1 MHPSIIEGTSH
12 LDWTLAIK
20 RNREQ
25 LKDIVLTLFTLAK
38 MRVGGSL
45 FTLPRSTLAAIML
58 VLRPAESAVRRLI
71 VIAAH
76 GLSMKPKPPRDF
88 VILGHWPEDPVSTMP
103 DGIVRPR
110 AFKLFDPL
118 KSFDPESI
126 WDNDHVTYESAY
138 GFISNISH
146 DTSLDHQPVDATH
159 IGQRLNAL
167 MRALD
172 NIPRQARRLMRW
184 QTKRDAALKAH
195 RPTRIFPMRPGLPPG
210 WRERR
215 IHEIDTVLREC
226 HGLANDLLN
235 APNTS

>member
-1 MHPSIIEGTSH
+1 M
-12 LDWTLAIK
+12 DWTLAIK
-20 RNREQ
+20 RNRDQ
-25 LKDIVLTLFTLAK
+25 LKDIVLGLFALAK

-45 FTLPRSTLAAIML
+45 FTLERDVFSAIML

-76 GLSMKPKPPRDF
+76 ALVLKPQPFPSF
-88 VILGHWPEDPVSTMP
+88 VILGPRPEDPVSAMHP
-103 DGIVRPR
+103 GIGRAR

-118 KSFDPESI
+118 KSFDHEDF
-126 WDNDHVTYESAY
+126 WDEAQRQHDHALRPLDPTS
-138 GFISNISH
+138 GFKII
-146 DTSLDHQPVDATH
+146 DATPVDATH

-172 NIPRQARRLMRW
+172 NLPRQARRLIRW

-195 RPTRIFPMRPGLPPG
+195 RPTGMGPVRPGLPPG

-215 IHEIDTVLREC
+215 IHEIDEVLKEC

-235 APNTS
+235 APDTG